1 MKKFM
6 LFIMLISCL
15 LGACNQDTAKSS
27 QASLT
32 SESSYKD
39 QNKINDVKAELKKME
54 EVIDVQAIVYDQ
66 KIYADPKVKQ
76 FSRFRLK
83 EIRKNGF
90 EKLKKTFPDSEIHV
104 STDKKVYMELEKLEQ
119 QLKNGKIK
127 NEDLEKKLQ
136 KIEEMMKG

>member
-6 LFIMLISCL
+6 LLIMLISCL
-15 LGACNQDTAKSS
+15 LGACNQDTTKSS

-90 EKLKKTFPDSEIHV
+90 EKLKETFPDSEIHV